1 MVGCDQLLTINV
13 SHYNSKTM
21 NNKYIYLFLFSLLFS
36 CKADRESLLD
46 LDYKIDK
53 VVCQS
58 NSNYFIAD
66 GVSEIGLEVKLYT
79 TAGSYTAVNG
89 KQQLIYK
96 EIPQERWKHHIIKFY
111 DKSGKEY
118 PANFT
123 TTSIP
128 AEKMEFYA
136 EVDGLRSS
144 KPVLLEQAENP
155 LQGTPISPVSDPYF
169 YEVSIRSARPT
180 PALKRYPIIF
190 HVIDTEQSKKQS
202 QELNA
207 DAIYYVLNQ
216 YNAIF
221 SKQNNKASNGANAH
235 IEFVAALK
243 DPNGKLLKEAGIN
256 RTYLTDQQNLNLST
270 EYILNSPS
278 LYWDYDKYLNVW
290 IINNSKWYSLA
301 EIDLYRRALPFTFRE
316 GTYNSQKLPLPDFL
330 PVQSLNASQLANWK
344 KKPDYLDHVGLVFV
358 RTGFSQLKHDFV
370 GQPAAFLGVIPN
382 RPANGNSTQLNNGK
396 WVDDYC
402 EDTPTFN
409 PYYAS
414 TANGGI
420 ERLDFGS
427 TRKKYTAKIALD
439 GKTGSPAFPWITYNS
454 QNVGEKN
461 SFSSTITQDQAQ
473 RIEWTL
479 NHAEAR
485 QAWRNQTAI
494 TP

>member
-190 HVIDTEQSKKQS
+190 HVIDTEQSKK
-202 QELNA
+202 
-207 DAIYYVLNQ
+207 
-216 YNAIF
+216 
-221 SKQNNKASNGANAH
+221 NN
-235 IEFVAALK
+235 
-243 DPNGKLLKEAGIN
+243 P
-256 RTYLTDQQNLNLST
+256 
-270 EYILNSPS
+270 
-278 LYWDYDKYLNVW
+278 
-290 IINNSKWYSLA
+290 
-301 EIDLYRRALPFTFRE
+301 
-316 GTYNSQKLPLPDFL
+316 
-330 PVQSLNASQLANWK
+330 
-344 KKPDYLDHVGLVFV
+344 
-358 RTGFSQLKHDFV
+358 
-370 GQPAAFLGVIPN
+370 
-382 RPANGNSTQLNNGK
+382 
-396 WVDDYC
+396 
-402 EDTPTFN
+402 
-409 PYYAS
+409 
-414 TANGGI
+414 
-420 ERLDFGS
+420 
-427 TRKKYTAKIALD
+427 
-439 GKTGSPAFPWITYNS
+439 
-454 QNVGEKN
+454 KN
-461 SFSSTITQDQAQ
+461 
-473 RIEWTL
+473 
-479 NHAEAR
+479 
-485 QAWRNQTAI
+485 
-494 TP
+494 